1 MVIDILFSIEAMVLE
16 NIVVKNLQRGFKI
29 SWIY

>member
-16 NIVVKNLQRGFKI
+16 NIVVESLQRGFKI
-29 SWIY
+29 SSIY

>member
-1 MVIDILFSIEAMVLE
+1 MVIDILFSIEAMVLG
-16 NIVVKNLQRGFKI
+16 NIVVENLQRGFKI

>member
-16 NIVVKNLQRGFKI
+16 NIVVENLQRGFKI